1 MMWLPTKLYES
12 LPALYIAVG
21 ASLLLGVLYIG
32 LDRGLMFGY
41 LALGASSILG
51 GMLITYIRHKA
62 RSEEAHSSS
71 PPDTVA
77 M

>member
-21 ASLLLGVLYIG
+21 ASLLLGALYS
-32 LDRGLMFGY
+32 GLMFGY